1 MNRSRCIW
9 ENRYTGQR
17 RWQNQDG
24 KLVSGSLTK
33 TGRTEE
39 VGWSTDDLAVPLVTD
54 HGTAMNRYLVLRAT
68 ATFIARSPLLWGA
81 FPHPPPYALALLTP
95 AALCCSNIQ
104 LCPFNLESSP
114 KLTTMI
120 SKQFPSPLHTMHGYV
135 DNVCDCCKN
144 DGVKIGSPTKKKKEI
159 KTYLNK
165 LKQFR
170 PNLRLPRL
178 EPNIEAMSLWPP

>member
-1 MNRSRCIW
+1 MASWFLAHWLRRGGLRKWVGVQMTWLCLLSPTMALPWTGTLSW
-9 ENRYTGQR
+9 EP
-17 RWQNQDG
+17 
-24 KLVSGSLTK
+24 LPLSLP
-33 TGRTEE
+33 GLLYCE
-39 VGWSTDDLAVPLVTD
+39 GL
-54 HGTAMNRYLVLRAT
+54 
-68 ATFIARSPLLWGA
+68 SPIL
-81 FPHPPPYALALLTP
+81 PPYALALLTP

-178 EPNIEAMSLWPP
+178 EPNIGAVSLWPP